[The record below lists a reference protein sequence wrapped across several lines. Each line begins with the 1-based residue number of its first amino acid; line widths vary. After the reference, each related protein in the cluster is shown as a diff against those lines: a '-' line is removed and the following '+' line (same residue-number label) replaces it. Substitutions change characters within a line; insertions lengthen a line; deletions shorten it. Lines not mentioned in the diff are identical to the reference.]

1 MSSLNQENN
10 FSVLMAVYHKDD
22 PGLLRMALD
31 SIYTNSLPPAAV
43 VLVQDGPVGNELS
56 NVIQSYKGSKGF
68 SLIVMPSNA
77 GLANALNFGL
87 KHITTPY
94 VFRADAD
101 DYNLPHRFERQMVE
115 LLSGFDLVG
124 SEIVE
129 VNKAGILL
137 ARRDVPSTNSE
148 IRRVISKRNPFNH
161 MTVAYRKSKILE
173 LGGYPNIYLKEDYA
187 LWALMLASGSNM
199 KNISD
204 VLVHATAGLDMHK
217 RRGGFKYVRSEIDMQ
232 NFLMKCGLQ
241 SFGAAIAIGVARSF
255 VFLLPAT
262 LRGFIYKNF
271 LRKAV

>member
-1 MSSLNQENN
+1 MRSLNKINN

-31 SIYTNSLPPAAV
+31 SIYTNSLLPAAV

-56 NVIQSYKGSKGF
+56 NVIQSYLGRDGF
-68 SLIVMPSNA
+68 STIIIPNNG

-87 KHITTPY
+87 KHIATPY

-101 DYNLPHRFERQMVE
+101 DYNLPHRFEMQMVE

-124 SEIVE
+124 GEIVE
-129 VNKAGILL
+129 VDKAGKLL
-137 ARRDVPSTNSE
+137 ARRNVPSTNSE
-148 IRRVISKRNPFNH
+148 IRQVISKRNPFNH
-161 MTVAYRKSKILE
+161 MTVAYKKSKVLE

-187 LWALMLASGSNM
+187 LWALMLASGSNV
-199 KNISD
+199 KNIND
-204 VLVHATAGLDMHK
+204 VLVRATAGLDMYK
-217 RRGGFKYVRSEIDMQ
+217 RRGGVKYVRSEIDMQ
-232 NFLMKCGLQ
+232 LFLMKCGLQ
-241 SFGAAIAIGVARSF
+241 TFWAAIAIGVARSF
-255 VFLLPAT
+255 VFLLPAI